1 MCGRARFAIL
11 ANRQIRRFTG
21 ANRDQQQGNS
31 QARTRRGRDPVTR
44 SHNQVEDQADAV
56 PREVLTEAFEHTETN
71 ESSSS
76 SSSNEQEFHKIENC
90 CPGMTLPILRYDE
103 SQQKV
108 IVEKMVWGLIPPFQ
122 KSEKPDHYSMFNKRI
137 ESFTPENHYF
147 NRLLSAKR
155 CVIVFD
161 GFYEWKLI
169 AGKKQPYYVYFKK
182 SAEQKPDSKGE
193 TEELAETVEEKEVE
207 ERAPLMMAGI
217 WEDFKHDSSN
227 PWLEGVTKSFS
238 IITGMPSNA
247 FKDVHNRQPIFL
259 TDEQAQEWLNP
270 QTAIFPLLKTVDKN
284 SENDSF
290 ELNQAISFHP
300 VNKKMTDPK
309 YQASDC
315 SAPYSLGGDMSS
327 FLIKPGSSSTASTAA
342 VRPKSTSVDAMCA
355 AEGKKESRE
364 GLQSP
369 DQAKLRKTVG
379 EKRKID
385 SVDSGESFSPNR
397 KPALSSP
404 TKTKQKITPKTDGGI
419 SKFFIKR

>member
-21 ANRDQQQGNS
+21 ENRGQQQGNN

-44 SHNQVEDQADAV
+44 SHNQVEDQGDVV
-56 PREVLTEAFEHTETN
+56 PHDNLAAETEHN
-71 ESSSS
+71 DSNDSSSS

-122 KSEKPDHYSMFNKRI
+122 KGEKPDHYSMFNKRI

-155 CVIVFD
+155 CIIVFD

-169 AGKKQPYYVYFKK
+169 AGKKQPYYVYLKK
-182 SAEQKPDSKGE
+182 PSNVKEEKVEESGAVKEKEAE
-193 TEELAETVEEKEVE
+193 TEEEKEAD

-259 TDEQAQEWLNP
+259 TDEQAKEWLNP
-270 QTAIFPLLKTVDKN
+270 RTSIFPLLKTVDKN
-284 SENDSF
+284 SENDSL
-290 ELNQAISFHP
+290 ELNQSISFHP

-309 YQASDC
+309 YQSSDC
-315 SAPYSLGGDMSS
+315 SAPYSLGGNMSS
-327 FLIKPGSSSTASTAA
+327 FLIKGGSSAA
-342 VRPKSTSVDAMCA
+342 VRPTSTSVEAMCSA
-355 AEGKKESRE
+355 DAKKSSTPNRS
-364 GLQSP
+364 QSP
-369 DQAKLRKTVG
+369 DHNKSQKLVG
-379 EKRKID
+379 EKRKLD
-385 SVDSGESFSPNR
+385 SVDLTDSFSPNG
-397 KPALSSP
+397 KSSLSSP
-404 TKTKQKITPKTDGGI
+404 MKAKRKITQKIDGGI
-419 SKFFIKR
+419 SKFFVKR